1 MTIHPSALL
10 VPGYTGTDAAN
21 YMGAPEDFEGFGGSS
36 NVIWVRERGKVT
48 VNGDYFHDNHANQ
61 ILNPDGYDAEVV
73 INGGTFE
80 SAKNVLYVYNG
91 NGYVNGGFCPYH
103 RRGQRGDQSRR
114 RLTMGT
120 LQGRN
125 VS

>member
-1 MTIHPSALL
+1 
-10 VPGYTGTDAAN
+10 
-21 YMGAPEDFEGFGGSS
+21 MGAPEDFEGLEAATGLTSRILTQSLGY
-36 NVIWVRERGKVT
+36 IY
-48 VNGDYFHDNHANQ
+48 GDSRLF
-61 ILNPDGYDAEVV
+61 I
-73 INGGTFE
+73 
-80 SAKNVLYVYNG
+80 
-91 NGYVNGGFCPYH
+91 NGGFCPYH